1 MIVATEGSK
10 FVAISE
16 SGIVSSAMLYTALVA
31 VSTLLVSALL
41 IPLGSETGRR
51 GGVRLWVPRPSI
63 PLL

>member
-1 MIVATEGSK
+1 MTVATEGSK

-41 IPLGSETGRR
+41 IALGSETGRW
-51 GGVRLWVPRPSI
+51 LFS
-63 PLL
+63 LM